1 MEKNIAQTYIDMAW
15 KRLPLEVQRLVF
27 EFDNTYIT
35 HYQHCI
41 NELHFLQ
48 TTYPVSVET
57 IRDDVPHY
65 RRFTPV
71 SEIVDLNRFILSYC
85 LRKKSLRNYRCL
97 KTRENYILSL
107 QEGCV

>member
-1 MEKNIAQTYIDMAW
+1 MTW
-15 KRLPLEVQRLVF
+15 KSIPLEVQRIVF
-27 EFDNTYIT
+27 AFDNTYIT

-48 TTYPVSVET
+48 TTYSVNVET

-71 SEIVDLNRFILSYC
+71 SEIENLNRFIFSYGH
-85 LRKKSLRNYRCL
+85 RKRSLRNYRCL
-97 KTRENYILSL
+97 ETRKNYILSL